1 MCIRYEPPLYTD
13 FQDISIIETWPF
25 LLSLNHV
32 VWKKYKPYL
41 VLCLKLYSISL
52 EQVSM
57 LTKVYIQGNCGRVQ
71 WSHES
76 PCSEAFGLNLWES
89 GLAILLHWR
98 GHWWIPP
105 EHHSQLLPTLPTA
118 RAHPR
123 STSPL
128 WHGCYHSSHPRRCW
142 GSSGPQEQW
151 VGNCSSCI
159 WGHPCHFVRPN
170 GGIVSSCSFS
180 SAWFAIEFK
189 TS

>member
-1 MCIRYEPPLYTD
+1 MWRERNINLIWYCVSSFIR
-13 FQDISIIETWPF
+13 FRWSKF
-25 LLSLNHV
+25 SL
-32 VWKKYKPYL
+32 
-41 VLCLKLYSISL
+41 
-52 EQVSM
+52 

-118 RAHPR
+118 RAHPW

-142 GSSGPQEQW
+142 GSSGPQGQW
-151 VGNCSSCI
+151 VGDCSSCI